1 MHLEMVGR
9 HGQEFAA
16 RGQRRL
22 IFPRMETRIWAPTAL
37 LVVAVALPVRA
48 DIYRC
53 TDGDGQ
59 VHFTSTRSPK
69 MRCEVAVHDRKKAK
83 SQGGDT
89 KAAKAAKARAAR
101 SRAKAPPQDRA
112 ARRRMYDT
120 YIAQAARLYQ
130 LPKAFVRAVVR
141 VESAFNPQVV
151 SRVGAM
157 GLMQLMPRTATAMG
171 VRNPFDPR
179 QNIFGGCRYLRI
191 LANKFNG
198 DLVLTVAAYNAG
210 EGAVAR
216 YRGVPPYAETRRYV
230 RRVLSHYYTYRQ
242 QGP

>member
-1 MHLEMVGR
+1 
-9 HGQEFAA
+9 
-16 RGQRRL
+16 
-22 IFPRMETRIWAPTAL
+22 METRVWAPAAL

-69 MRCEVAVHDRKKAK
+69 MRCEVAVRERKKAK

-89 KAAKAAKARAAR
+89 KAAKTAKAAKAAKVRAAAR
-101 SRAKAPPQDRA
+101 SGEKTDAPDRA
-112 ARRRMYDT
+112 ARGRMYDK
-120 YIAQAARLYQ
+120 YLAQAARLYQ
-130 LPKAFVRAVVR
+130 LPKAFLRAVVR

-179 QNIFGGCRYLRI
+179 QNIFGGTRYLRV

-242 QGP
+242 RGL